1 MNTKLESALATM
13 SNGESLTIG
22 AVTLHAS
29 RDGLSAWASGPNLN
43 GNYLHTDADEA
54 ARVEALLE
62 AAPASIPGLW
72 NLRPAIDDR
81 GAEYGIVYRI
91 CEGSG
96 ALVAIAETES
106 LAQTIIDAYNAQNA
120 HRFVTE

>member
-1 MNTKLESALATM
+1 M